1 MNISD
6 TCYNETDASA
16 RKICKE
22 FDLLFGHPT
31 ISIAASVVRGRS
43 DKAVAHFQIF
53 YLYGFK
59 KDTHD
64 SFFSTGYIAGVL
76 SPVYIPMSVFIS
88 YFYRHEN
95 LTWQ

>member
-1 MNISD
+1 MNIGD
-6 TCYNETDASA
+6 TRYNETDATV
-16 RKICKE
+16 REIRKE

-31 ISIAASVVRGRS
+31 ISVAASVVCCRS
-43 DKAVAHFQIF
+43 DKAVAHFKIF
-53 YLYGFK
+53 YVYGFK

-64 SFFSTGYIAGVL
+64 SFSSKDFIAGIP
-76 SPVYIPMSVFIS
+76 SPVYIPTSVFIG